1 MVKKKEIGHELPKHM
16 IINGINIFDEETIAT
31 SFNKYFVNVGPNLA
45 SKIQCTDKKFEDFLT
60 KSITILQRKDLSD
73 NELKDAFYSLKTN
86 KSSGYDDIN
95 FDAIRNAFGSLIKP
109 LKHVFSLSL
118 TKGIFPDKLKIARVT
133 PIFKA
138 GERFE
143 LGNY

>member
-1 MVKKKEIGHELPKHM
+1 MKNTWKVILKLLVKKKEIGHHLPKHM

-60 KSITILQRKDLSD
+60 KSITTLQRKDLSD

-86 KSSGYDDIN
+86 KAQVTMI
-95 FDAIRNAFGSLIKP
+95 LI
-109 LKHVFSLSL
+109 LMLLEMHLEVL
-118 TKGIFPDKLKIARVT
+118 
-133 PIFKA
+133 
-138 GERFE
+138 
-143 LGNY
+143 